1 MEVALKIVFQR
12 RTMMKIFSKILLVIY
27 SIVFAFISA
36 IVVAITVD
44 KDLLTDI
51 YKFLKDTVLTNGSYK
66 FVMFCIGFFL
76 FVLSLFFIVI
86 IFKKRKEKKSVNKV
100 TDIGEISISLMS
112 LENIALSA
120 TKKLD
125 GMSGTKAVVSRQDKN
140 VAITIRTHVYPDINI
155 PSLSEK
161 IQSIVKTAV
170 EDISGITV
178 NSVRV
183 FVESIT
189 ESEINKAK
197 AD

>member
-1 MEVALKIVFQR
+1 
-12 RTMMKIFSKILLVIY
+12 MKIISKILLVIY
-27 SIVFAFISA
+27 SLVFAFISA
-36 IVVAITVD
+36 VAVAVTVD
-44 KDLLTDI
+44 KNLLADI
-51 YKFLKDTVLTNGSYK
+51 YKFLTDTVLKNGGYK
-66 FVMFCIGFFL
+66 LIMFCIGL
-76 FVLSLFFIVI
+76 LLLILSLYFIAI
-86 IFKKRKEKKSVNKV
+86 IFRTRREKKSVNKV

-125 GMSGTKAVVSRQDKN
+125 GISGTKAIVSRQDKN

-161 IQSIVKTAV
+161 IQSIVKNAV
-170 EDISGITV
+170 EDISGIAV

-189 ESEINKAK
+189 ESEINKTK
-197 AD
+197 AEKI